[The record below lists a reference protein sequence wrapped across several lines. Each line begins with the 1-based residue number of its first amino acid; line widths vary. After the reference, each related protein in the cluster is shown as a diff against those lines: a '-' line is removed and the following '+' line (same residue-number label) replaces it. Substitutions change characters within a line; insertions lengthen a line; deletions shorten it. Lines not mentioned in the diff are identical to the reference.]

1 MKKLVV
7 SISIIVPVYNREL
20 YIGRCLR
27 SLLDQSLERSKY
39 EIIVIDD
46 GSTDK
51 TSTVLNAFKEEIKLI
66 KNFKNKGLPFSLN
79 KGIKNAKGRFVVRVD
94 SDDYVNKEFLKFL
107 EMYLLHNNDIQ
118 AVASDY
124 YLVDDD
130 ENILKVK
137 NSFKNP
143 IGCAIMFRIESLID
157 IGLYDKSF
165 KIHEEKDLRIRFLKN
180 QKMARLPIPLYRYRR
195 HKTNITKKKVEFK
208 KHLKRLV
215 SKHK

>member
-180 QKMARLPIPLYRYRR
+180 HKMARLPIPLYRYRR

>member
-66 KNFKNKGLPFSLN
+66 KNFKNKGLLSLN
-79 KGIKNAKGRFVVRVD
+79 KGIKN
-94 SDDYVNKEFLKFL
+94 
-107 EMYLLHNNDIQ
+107 
-118 AVASDY
+118 
-124 YLVDDD
+124 
-130 ENILKVK
+130 
-137 NSFKNP
+137 
-143 IGCAIMFRIESLID
+143 
-157 IGLYDKSF
+157 
-165 KIHEEKDLRIRFLKN
+165 IR
-180 QKMARLPIPLYRYRR
+180 
-195 HKTNITKKKVEFK
+195 
-208 KHLKRLV
+208 
-215 SKHK
+215 

>member
-137 NSFKNP
+137 
-143 IGCAIMFRIESLID
+143 
-157 IGLYDKSF
+157 
-165 KIHEEKDLRIRFLKN
+165 KILLKI
-180 QKMARLPIPLYRYRR
+180 QLDAQ
-195 HKTNITKKKVEFK
+195 
-208 KHLKRLV
+208 
-215 SKHK
+215 